1 MDSSSTFGLSDE
13 TCLATVRG
21 QELRSGL
28 KEPRLLSL
36 IERSGDFILGVL
48 ACPDAV
54 VSCPVPQLSIPINAN
69 FQIVQEAEEA
79 LLIDFPGDSY
89 RRLRVR
95 GDRAPELLL
104 ELQNDE
110 RTRTFFTQ
118 VKSAKEHVDS
128 KASRTSTA
136 MESHTPPPSKGPA
149 PIPPQ
154 RANRPATST
163 LPGANPPTIPTG
175 APSAPA
181 PSIINHSTLANP
193 AGHGGGG
200 NVAQSLASDFGF
212 EDTFNRALK
221 VEQSHNHSLKVE
233 DKKNQQNRLVASR
246 EPPPVPPLPP
256 RKASVAPS
264 TPLPPPPP
272 APLPKDRAS
281 SGQGNSNTF
290 ITPAKPEFERLE
302 RSPSWNNSPTST
314 NTMRQAMISSQAG
327 QREHLIKHCLSK
339 KEKEYVDIKNYKF
352 FTGTW
357 NVNGQSPDSSLES
370 WLCCDTEPPDVY
382 ALGFQELDLSTEAF
396 FYLDSSKEH
405 LWAEAVERNLHPD
418 AKYERVRIVRLVG
431 MMLVV
436 FVNKKHKNQIKEV
449 AAEHVGTG
457 IMGKMGNKGGV
468 AVRFVFHNTSF
479 CFVNSHLAAHVE
491 DIERRNQDYKDI
503 CARMTFHLLDYPP
516 LSIVKHDVVIWLGDL
531 NYRLTLNDA
540 AEVKQLIIRN
550 ELKKLQKHDQLNF
563 QRQNN
568 HAFTDFMEGEI
579 NFIPTY
585 KYDAKTDQWDSS
597 GKCRVPAWCDRILW
611 RGKGVEQLQYRS
623 HMKLKTS
630 DHKPVSALF
639 SIGVKV
645 VNAPRH
651 KKVFEEIVR
660 KMDRMEN
667 DFLPSL
673 SLSMTDFKFENVK
686 FRRLQ
691 RERFVITNDGQV
703 PCHFAFIPKLN
714 DTQYCKNWLR
724 AEPSDGFLEPNE
736 NLEIYLEVYVS
747 KDSVT
752 LLNSGGDSIDDILV
766 LHLDR
771 GKDFFIT
778 ISGNYLPSCFGTSLD
793 SLCRMKKPIR
803 EIPVSQ
809 LIDLGE
815 DTFTEKEQT
824 KVNFLLVEGAG
835 NEDKPLKIPKEVWI
849 LVNRLFTQS
858 CQQEDLFQTP
868 GLQEELQNIIDCLD
882 TSIPDAIPGCN
893 HSVAEA
899 LLIFLEA
906 LPEPVV
912 CYELY
917 QRCLEGSHDSR
928 LCKQLVS
935 QLPRAHRNVFRYLMA
950 FLRELLKHSHSNNLT
965 ASLIA
970 NLFASLLIRPPPNM
984 VGRQTPQ
991 ERQRGI
997 DFILGFLM
1005 GGDEE

>member
-1 MDSSSTFGLSDE
+1 M
-13 TCLATVRG
+13 
-21 QELRSGL
+21 
-28 KEPRLLSL
+28 EP
-36 IERSGDFILGVL
+36 
-48 ACPDAV
+48 
-54 VSCPVPQLSIPINAN
+54 
-69 FQIVQEAEEA
+69 
-79 LLIDFPGDSY
+79 
-89 RRLRVR
+89 
-95 GDRAPELLL
+95 
-104 ELQNDE
+104 
-110 RTRTFFTQ
+110 
-118 VKSAKEHVDS
+118 
-128 KASRTSTA
+128 
-136 MESHTPPPSKGPA
+136 HTPPPSKGPA

-193 AGHGGGG
+193 AGHGGGR

-327 QREHLIKHCLSK
+327 QREYLIKHCLSK

-405 LWAEAVERNLHPD
+405 LWADAVERNLHPD

-436 FVNKKHKNQIKEV
+436 FVNKKHKNQIKDV

-639 SIGVKV
+639 SIGV
-645 VNAPRH
+645 RQ
-651 KKVFEEIVR
+651 R
-660 KMDRMEN
+660 
-667 DFLPSL
+667 L
-673 SLSMTDFKFENVK
+673 SLLLFLLFPLFLFLLFPFFLVLLSPLLLIFLFPLFLILLFPLFLIFLFPLFLILLFPLFLTLLFPLFLTLL
-686 FRRLQ
+686 FPL
-691 RERFVITNDGQV
+691 FLILLFPLFLILLV
-703 PCHFAFIPKLN
+703 PLFLFLLVPLFPIPCLSSH
-714 DTQYCKNWLR
+714 Y
-724 AEPSDGFLEPNE
+724 DGFLEPSE

-809 LIDLGE
+809 LIDLVRAPATEGE
-815 DTFTEKEQT
+815 G
-824 KVNFLLVEGAG
+824 LASRL
-835 NEDKPLKIPKEVWI
+835 PIPSSYTLTHSPSLGFV
-849 LVNRLFTQS
+849 
-858 CQQEDLFQTP
+858 QEDLFQTP

-965 ASLIA
+965 ASLIGT
-970 NLFASLLIRPPPNM
+970 SQSSRS
-984 VGRQTPQ
+984 VV
-991 ERQRGI
+991 
-997 DFILGFLM
+997 
-1005 GGDEE
+1005 

>member
-1 MDSSSTFGLSDE
+1 M
-13 TCLATVRG
+13 
-21 QELRSGL
+21 
-28 KEPRLLSL
+28 EPHTPLPTK
-36 IERSGDFILGVL
+36 G
-48 ACPDAV
+48 P
-54 VSCPVPQLSIPINAN
+54 IPIA
-69 FQIVQEAEEA
+69 
-79 LLIDFPGDSY
+79 
-89 RRLRVR
+89 
-95 GDRAPELLL
+95 
-104 ELQNDE
+104 
-110 RTRTFFTQ
+110 
-118 VKSAKEHVDS
+118 
-128 KASRTSTA
+128 
-136 MESHTPPPSKGPA
+136 
-149 PIPPQ
+149 PQ
-154 RANRPATST
+154 RANRPATSI
-163 LPGANPPTIPTG
+163 LPGATPPTKPTS
-175 APSAPA
+175 APCAPA
-181 PSIINHSTLANP
+181 PRTINNSTLAKQT
-193 AGHGGGG
+193 G
-200 NVAQSLASDFGF
+200 NADRGDAAQSLALDFGF
-212 EDTFNRALK
+212 EDTFNRSLK
-221 VEQSHNHSLKVE
+221 VEENHNHSLKVE

-256 RKASVAPS
+256 RKAS
-264 TPLPPPPP
+264 
-272 APLPKDRAS
+272 
-281 SGQGNSNTF
+281 
-290 ITPAKPEFERLE
+290 RLE
-302 RSPSWNNSPTST
+302 RSPSWSNSPTTT
-314 NTMRQAMISSQAG
+314 NSMRQAMMSSQAG
-327 QREHLIKHCLSK
+327 QREYLIKHCLSK
-339 KEKEYVDIKNYKF
+339 KEKEYVDIKNYRF

-357 NVNGQSPDSSLES
+357 NVNGQSPDSSLEN
-370 WLCCDTEPPDVY
+370 WLCCDPEPPDVY

-405 LWAEAVERNLHPD
+405 LWADAVERNLHPD

-436 FVNKKHKNQIKEV
+436 FVNKLHKNQIKDV

-491 DIERRNQDYKDI
+491 DFERRNQDYKDI

-531 NYRLTLNDA
+531 NYRLALYDA
-540 AEVKQLIIRN
+540 AEVKQLIVRN
-550 ELKKLQKHDQLNF
+550 ELKKLQEHDQLNF
-563 QRQNN
+563 QRQTNR
-568 HAFTDFMEGEI
+568 AFTDFMEGEI
-579 NFIPTY
+579 NFVPTY
-585 KYDAKTDQWDSS
+585 KYDAKTDHWDSS

-611 RGKGVEQLQYRS
+611 RGNGVKQLHYRS

-645 VNAPRH
+645 VNVPRH

-714 DTQYCKNWLR
+714 DTQYCKTWLR
-724 AEPSDGFLEPNE
+724 AEPSDGFLEPSE

-752 LLNSGGDSIDDILV
+752 LLNSGEDSIDDILV

-803 EIPVSQ
+803 EIPITK

-815 DTFTEKEQT
+815 DTFTEKEQS

-835 NEDKPLKIPKEVWI
+835 NEEKPLKIPKEVWL

-882 TSIPDAIPGCN
+882 TSIPDTIPGCN

-970 NLFASLLIRPPPNM
+970 NLFASLLIRPPPNL